1 MRWCHKAPTSPRIK
15 LICSTLEDGGIY
27 YIYLYLER
35 GGGVNIDGHA
45 SFNFPNSRVSSW
57 GDEIEA
63 AVNPGVRDP
72 LLSGD
77 VDLLLQE
84 LLILLIDVFE
94 DGLPAGRNRL
104 FLLQIS
110 FTDV

>member
-1 MRWCHKAPTSPRIK
+1 M
-15 LICSTLEDGGIY
+15 
-27 YIYLYLER
+27 
-35 GGGVNIDGHA
+35 
-45 SFNFPNSRVSSW
+45 SSW

-94 DGLPAGRNRL
+94 DGIPAGETGCVRIRETINSLLVLSRICLLCSQVFKCVASLVELAPRCPTYLRL
-104 FLLQIS
+104 FWEPTN
-110 FTDV
+110 FRY